1 MKRLIAVA
9 ALAAAVSTTSVRAQT
24 EMPMGEALSML
35 EISVKRELNSIGLGE
50 VDVMLLTLSQLA
62 EIQGAISEE
71 SISET
76 DKRRQIMAAVQ
87 R

>member
-9 ALAAAVSTTSVRAQT
+9 ALAAAVSTTPLWAQT

-35 EISVKRELNSIGLGE
+35 ETSVKRELNSIGLGD

-62 EIQGAISEE
+62 EIQGTISES

>member
-9 ALAAAVSTTSVRAQT
+9 ALAAAVSTTTVWAQT

-35 EISVKRELNSIGLGE
+35 ETSVKRELNSIGLGD

-62 EIQGAISEE
+62 EIQGTISEA

-76 DKRRQIMAAVQ
+76 DKRRQIMAAIQ